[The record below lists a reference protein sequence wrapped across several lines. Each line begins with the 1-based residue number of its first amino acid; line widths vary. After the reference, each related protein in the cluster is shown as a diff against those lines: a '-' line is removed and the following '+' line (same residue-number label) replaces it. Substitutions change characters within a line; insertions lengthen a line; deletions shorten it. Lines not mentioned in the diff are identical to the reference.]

1 MGQINSMISS
11 ENSPRCSKLECWH
24 PPALQRG
31 DSAQTPS
38 PLRLNAWQNP
48 AAPRQNP
55 MMDPRAKMW
64 IPRRPPRPNPG
75 GVGRGTDDCL
85 AGETPAHELQ
95 QLKLSPATSKT
106 PSEVPTITRVP
117 MTRPD
122 GGGKDC
128 EQQME
133 LLVNHFKLEFNPNSN
148 IFHHDIDIKLEKPTN
163 PNAVVRVSKSD
174 AVSVINKL
182 FSEELSSF
190 PISKTAYDGEKNIY
204 SAVELPTG
212 KFNVT
217 ISKGEETRPQTYTVS
232 VKLVNKL
239 ELGVLDAYPTR
250 NGYCYA

>member
-1 MGQINSMISS
+1 
-11 ENSPRCSKLECWH
+11 
-24 PPALQRG
+24 
-31 DSAQTPS
+31 
-38 PLRLNAWQNP
+38 
-48 AAPRQNP
+48 